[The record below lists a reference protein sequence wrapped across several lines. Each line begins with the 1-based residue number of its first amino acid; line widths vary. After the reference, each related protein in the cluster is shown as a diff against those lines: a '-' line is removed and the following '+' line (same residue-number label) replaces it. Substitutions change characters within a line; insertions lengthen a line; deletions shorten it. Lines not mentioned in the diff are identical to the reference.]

1 MLATLTTS
9 PSGLQQLWF
18 TLIAVLWL
26 GYFFLEGFDFG
37 VGTLLPFVSKDDL
50 DRRVVINTIGPVWD
64 GNEVWLLTAGGA
76 TFAAFPLWYAT
87 VFSGFY
93 LALFLILAALIFR
106 GMAFEFRH
114 KQDDEKWARWWDR
127 AIFWGSALPALL
139 WGVAFADFVH
149 GVPIAANATWTGTFF
164 DLVKPYAL
172 LGGLS
177 TLALFTLHGATYLGL
192 KTEGDVRDAAS
203 RIAKF
208 LAPLTFVIVTAFLA
222 WTYQSARTMHHI
234 GLVPPLLPIVGICVL
249 AAVSWLVRE
258 RLEGWAFI
266 ATAIVILAFFTTLFL
281 NLYPH
286 VLVSSVA
293 PRYSLTIVGSASQ
306 PYTLKVMSWVAL
318 IFTPIVL
325 VYQSWTYWI
334 FRKRVSRPQSGS
346 DVVVSPVDA

>member
-1 MLATLTTS
+1 MLVLHPIA
-9 PSGLQQLWF
+9 PSGLEQLWF
-18 TLIAVLWL
+18 YLIGVLWL

-93 LALFLILAALIFR
+93 LALFLVLAALIFR

-114 KQDDEKWARWWDR
+114 KREDAKWVMWWDQ

-149 GVPIAANATWTGTFF
+149 GVPIGANATWTGNFF

-177 TLALFTLHGATYLGL
+177 TLLLFTLHGATYLGL
-192 KTEGDVRDAAS
+192 KTEGDVRVRARA
-203 RIAKF
+203 IAMR
-208 LAPLTFVIVTAFLA
+208 LAPVTFVVVLAFLA
-222 WTYQSARTMHHI
+222 WTYQTAHTMHHA
-234 GLVPPLLPIVGICVL
+234 GLVPPLLPIIGLIALAGVG
-249 AAVSWLVRE
+249 WLVRDN
-258 RLEGWAFI
+258 LEGWAFI
-266 ATAIVILAFFTTLFL
+266 ATALTVVAFIATLFL
-281 NLYPH
+281 NLYPN
-286 VLVSSVA
+286 VLISSVS
-293 PRYSLTIVGSASQ
+293 PHFNISIVAAASH

-318 IFTPIVL
+318 IFTPFVL
-325 VYQSWTYWI
+325 LYQSWTYWI
-334 FRKRVSRPQSGS
+334 FKKRVARPGS
-346 DVVVSPVDA
+346 ASEPEQTSTNA